1 MLCGQPPFYN
11 KDKEK
16 LFRNIKYNEPR
27 LDFPF
32 LSEEARDICAKLLNK
47 DPQKRLGSGPSD
59 AEEIMAHPWFASI
72 DWNAIFEKKQP
83 APYTP

>member
-32 LSEEARDICAKLLNK
+32 LGEEARDICAKLLNK
-47 DPQKRLGSGPSD
+47 DPS
-59 AEEIMAHPWFASI
+59 
-72 DWNAIFEKKQP
+72 
-83 APYTP
+83 